1 MEVMAQKYAKIET
14 EENETW
20 LQKLPLGTTEQLTRN
35 LFNTVFAQ
43 NLLIKWWNSL
53 PLEIRTLSLLSIFNH
68 SLSKYL
74 QYLTRNYH
82 LYLGDCSAPLAT

>member
-43 NLLIKWWNSL
+43 NL
-53 PLEIRTLSLLSIFNH
+53 
-68 SLSKYL
+68 
-74 QYLTRNYH
+74 
-82 LYLGDCSAPLAT
+82 